1 MSKEIL
7 EALDKEIIRLMTEL
21 ETLDPKSKEYDDVA
35 GVLEGLHKLRDRE
48 LAAGNSER
56 ELELK
61 ERKLEFDEIKDTDD
75 TLYKTN
81 ELAEHKKDRYIRY
94 VLDGIGIVLPPIVYA
109 VWMNKGFKF
118 EETGTYTS
126 QTFKNFFSKMNPFKK

>member
-21 ETLDPKSKEYDDVA
+21 GTLDPKSKEYDDVA

-61 ERKLEFDEIKDTDD
+61 ER
-75 TLYKTN
+75 TLMIRSTRRTN
-81 ELAEHKKDRYIRY
+81 WPSIRK
-94 VLDGIGIVLPPIVYA
+94 IGISDTCLMVSGSCCRPSSMLY
-109 VWMNKGFKF
+109 G
-118 EETGTYTS
+118 
-126 QTFKNFFSKMNPFKK
+126 

>member
-7 EALDKEIIRLMTEL
+7 EALDKEIIRLMSEL
-21 ETLDPKSKEYDDVA
+21 NTLDPKGKEYDNVTT
-35 GVLEGLHKLRDRE
+35 VLKDLHYLRDRE

-61 ERKLEFDEIKDTDD
+61 ERKLDCEEVKDTDD
-75 TLYKTN
+75 TLHKTN
-81 ELAEHKKDRYIRY
+81 ELEELKKDRFVRY
-94 VLDGIGIVLPPIVYA
+94 VLDGVGIVLPPIVYA

-126 QTFKNFFSKMNPFKK
+126 QTFRNFFSKMNPFKK

>member
-21 ETLDPKSKEYDDVA
+21 GTLDPKSKEYDDVA